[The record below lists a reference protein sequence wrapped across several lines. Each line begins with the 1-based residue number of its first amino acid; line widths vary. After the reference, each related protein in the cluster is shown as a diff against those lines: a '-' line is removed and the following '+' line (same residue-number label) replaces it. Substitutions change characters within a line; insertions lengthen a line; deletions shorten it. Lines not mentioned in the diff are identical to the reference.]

1 MHERSLMTDLLR
13 KIEGIG
19 REQNAR
25 KILGVKIRLG
35 ALSHISAD
43 HLSEHFVQAAAGTI
57 AEGARL
63 DIVEIPDASDPNA
76 QEIILE
82 SIDIEE

>member
-1 MHERSLMTDLLR
+1 MHEHSLMTDLLR

-19 REQNAR
+19 REQKAR
-25 KILGVKIRLG
+25 RILGVRIRLG
-35 ALSHISAD
+35 ALSHISPD
-43 HLSEHFVQAAAGTI
+43 HLNEHFVQAAAGTM

-63 DIVEIPDASDPNA
+63 DIVEIPDTSDPNA

>member
-1 MHERSLMTDLLR
+1 MTDLLR

-19 REQNAR
+19 REQKAR
-25 KILGVKIRLG
+25 RILGVRIRLG
-35 ALSHISAD
+35 ALSHISPD
-43 HLSEHFVQAAAGTI
+43 HLNEHFVQAAAGTM

-63 DIVEIPDASDPNA
+63 DIVEIPDTSDPNA